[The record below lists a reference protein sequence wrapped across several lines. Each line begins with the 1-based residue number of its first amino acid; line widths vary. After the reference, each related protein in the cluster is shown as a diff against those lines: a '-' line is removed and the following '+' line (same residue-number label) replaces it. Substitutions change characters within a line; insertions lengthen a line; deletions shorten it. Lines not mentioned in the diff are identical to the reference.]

1 MANLSETLSSLSTE
15 QINAQTV
22 NIDTL
27 SSLEL
32 VTLMNAQDASVLSAV
47 KQALPQIAKA
57 IDGIT
62 ARLKQGGRLFYIG
75 AGTSGRLGVLDAS
88 ECPPTF
94 NVSPELVIGIIAGGD
109 SALRHSSE
117 SCEDSITGGKDDL
130 AARGL
135 RGEDAVVAISASGYA
150 PYCRSAL
157 EYARSIGALAI
168 SLSCNTPA
176 PFSSLAD
183 IAIEAPTGP
192 EVLSGS
198 TRLKAGTATKMILNM
213 LSTGTMIR
221 LGKTYQNLMVDV
233 RATNAKLRE
242 RALRITVSAT
252 GVSREEAAEALNAA
266 GGHVKTA
273 IVMLLCSLS
282 AQEAEQALNAEQGYV
297 RRVLEKNA
305 AGKKE

>member
-15 QINAQTV
+15 QINTQTAG
-22 NIDTL
+22 IDTL

-32 VTLMNAQDASVLSAV
+32 VTLMNAQDAVVLDAV
-47 KQALPQIAKA
+47 KQALPQIARA
-57 IDGIT
+57 IDAIT
-62 ARLKQGGRLFYIG
+62 ARLRLGGRLFYIG

-94 NVSPELVIGIIAGGD
+94 NVPPDLVVGIIAGGD

-117 SCEDSITGGKDDL
+117 ACEDSITGGKDDL
-130 AARGL
+130 AAKHLCGK
-135 RGEDAVVAISASGYA
+135 DAVVAISASGYA
-150 PYCRSAL
+150 PYCHGAL
-157 EYARSIGALAI
+157 EYARDIGALAI
-168 SLSCNTPA
+168 ALSCNANA

-192 EVLSGS
+192 EVVSGS

-242 RALRITVSAT
+242 RALRLTVAAT
-252 GVSREEAAEALNAA
+252 GVSQEEAARALNEA

-282 AQEAEQALNAEQGYV
+282 AAEAGQALDAEHGYV
-297 RRVLEKNA
+297 RRVLEKYA
-305 AGKKE
+305 